1 MTHKAKRII
10 QLTPEQQKLAE
21 DNLKFVYFFMNK
33 YGIDEELTDL
43 LYIELCKAAR
53 SYESDKGITFTSYAS
68 KIFINAVKNHWNRSD
83 GKAQKENIVILHGDA
98 PLMTDEEGNT
108 ITLFD
113 VIEHPIDPIDD
124 AIVKMDFEI
133 LMKRIPESHRSII
146 TMRLQGCTQKEIA
159 NHYDCSGTHIGNLL
173 RKYMNLN
180 NKMGEV

>member
-1 MTHKAKRII
+1 MAHKAKRII

-68 KIFINAVKNHWNRSD
+68 KIFINAVKNHWSRSD
-83 GKAQKENIVILHGDA
+83 GKAQKEKIVILHGDA

-113 VIEHPIDPIDD
+113 IIEHPIDPIDD

-133 LMKRIPESHRSII
+133 LMKHIPKMHRPII

-159 NHYDCSGTHIGNLL
+159 SRYNCSGTYIGNLL
-173 RKYMNLN
+173 RKYMKLN
-180 NKMGEV
+180 DKMGEV